1 MDLRLSTIHSLRRMR
16 STDPMSTS
24 TASTTPA
31 LDARPATEQEHVV
44 RVVDPALVRKAV
56 ARRSYAVLATVSPAG
71 RPHAAGVLYA
81 LVGDDLWV
89 STHLDSRKGRNVAS
103 TPHVGLT
110 IPVRRIPLGPPSA
123 VQAQARAEV
132 VALDDPRVAPL
143 VADGSL
149 KGITSH
155 GELDLPGGCFLR
167 ITPNP
172 TVLTYGL
179 GLSLWALA
187 RDPLAAEGRSTWR

>member
-1 MDLRLSTIHSLRRMR
+1 
-16 STDPMSTS
+16 MSTS
-24 TASTTPA
+24 TASSTSVPE
-31 LDARPATEQEHVV
+31 ARPAPEHDHLT
-44 RVVDPALVRKAV
+44 RLVDPALVRKVV
-56 ARRSYAVLATVSPAG
+56 AKRSYAVLATVSPAG

-81 LVGDDLWV
+81 VAGDDLWV
-89 STHLDSRKGRNVAS
+89 STHLESRKGRNVAT
-103 TPHVGLT
+103 TPYVGLT
-110 IPVRRIPLGPPSA
+110 IPVRRIPLGPPGA

-167 ITPNP
+167 ITPNR
-172 TVLTYGL
+172 TVHTYGL

-187 RDPLAAEGRSTWR
+187 RDPLAAEGRSTWG

>member
-1 MDLRLSTIHSLRRMR
+1 MDLRLSAIHSLRNAR
-16 STDPMSTS
+16 STGGMST
-24 TASTTPA
+24 TASTALTTDPA
-31 LDARPATEQEHVV
+31 VAPATGPDVV
-44 RVVDPALVRKAV
+44 RVVDPVLVRKAV

-89 STHLDSRKGRNVAS
+89 STHRDSRKGRNVAT

-110 IPVRRIPLGPPSA
+110 IPVRRIPFGPPSA

-132 VALDDPRVAPL
+132 VDLDDPRVAHL

-149 KGITSH
+149 KGITAH

-167 ITPNP
+167 ITPNR
-172 TVLTYGL
+172 TVHTYGL

-187 RDPLAAEGRSTWR
+187 RDPLAGEGRSTWS

>member
-1 MDLRLSTIHSLRRMR
+1 M
-16 STDPMSTS
+16 TS
-24 TASTTPA
+24 TATASATPTTPA
-31 LDARPATEQEHVV
+31 GAAGPAPSPDVV

-56 ARRSYAVLATVSPAG
+56 ARRSYAVLATVSTAG

-89 STHLDSRKGRNVAS
+89 STHRDSRKGRNVAT

-132 VALDDPRVAPL
+132 VALDDPRVARL

-167 ITPNP
+167 ITPNR
-172 TVLTYGL
+172 TVHTYGL

-187 RDPLAAEGRSTWR
+187 RDPLAGEGRSTWR